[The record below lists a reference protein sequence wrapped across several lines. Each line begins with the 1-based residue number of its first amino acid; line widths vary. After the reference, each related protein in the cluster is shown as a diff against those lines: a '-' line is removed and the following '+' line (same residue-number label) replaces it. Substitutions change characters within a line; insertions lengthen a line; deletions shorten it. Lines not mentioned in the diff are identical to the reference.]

1 MTNIV
6 IVGAGGFGREMLG
19 YVRDCISAGAKW
31 TIKGFLDD
39 NLNSLQGYNYD
50 NKIISSIQTYT
61 PSPNDALICAIGN
74 PKIKKEKVEMLLARG
89 AKFETLIHPTAYI
102 GSNVAIQEG
111 AIICPRVSLTCDISV
126 GRFAMLN
133 VATGC
138 GHDSQIGD
146 FATISGFCDITGFC
160 KVGEGA
166 FLASHVSMI
175 PSSEIGK
182 WAKVGIGSTVILKI
196 KDNESAFGNPAVP
209 LRLRK

>member
-1 MTNIV
+1 MGPNV
-6 IVGAGGFGREMLG
+6 VLG
-19 YVRDCISAGAKW
+19 
-31 TIKGFLDD
+31 
-39 NLNSLQGYNYD
+39 
-50 NKIISSIQTYT
+50 
-61 PSPNDALICAIGN
+61 
-74 PKIKKEKVEMLLARG
+74 
-89 AKFETLIHPTAYI
+89 
-102 GSNVAIQEG
+102 EG

-182 WAKVGIGSTVILKI
+182 WSKVGIGSTVILKI

>member
-1 MTNIV
+1 MVNII
-6 IVGAGGFGREMLG
+6 IVGAGGLGREIFG
-19 YVRDCISAGAKW
+19 YVQDCISSGKPW
-31 TIKGFLDD
+31 KIKGFIDD
-39 NLNSLQGYNYD
+39 NPNALQGYKYET
-50 NKIISSIQTYT
+50 KIISSMENYL
-61 PSPNDALICAIGN
+61 PSPDDTLVCAIGN

-133 VATGC
+133 IATGC

-175 PSSEIGK
+175 PNSEIGK
-182 WAKVGIGSTVILKI
+182 WSKVGIGSTVILKI